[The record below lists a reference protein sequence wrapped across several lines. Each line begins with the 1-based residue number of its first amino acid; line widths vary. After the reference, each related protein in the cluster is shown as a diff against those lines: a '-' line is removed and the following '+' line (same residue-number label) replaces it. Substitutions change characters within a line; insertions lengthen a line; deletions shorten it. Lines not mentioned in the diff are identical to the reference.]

1 MRKAEG
7 IKMHGLGRK
16 IIVYLVLTLF
26 AVVWIS
32 PIYVAVKKS
41 FHIGGIQNYI
51 YVLTYEKISYFK
63 VIFNSLFISIC
74 TSLAVVVITTLAGYA
89 FSKMDFKGSRIIFGM
104 ALGCLAIPVAA
115 VTTPLFFSVMKFGLL
130 DRLGG
135 VILPLIAFNAP
146 MMLLMVK
153 NGFDVVPN
161 ELLESA
167 RIDGAS
173 KFQIYYKIML
183 PLGVPVIANVSVLTF
198 VYTWNDYLVP
208 LLVIRDQAKYTV
220 TLASQFFMSST
231 YQSPED
237 VARIYAVMILLTLP
251 CMLVYLFSQKYLQV
265 GVTAGAVKG

>member
-1 MRKAEG
+1 MKKAVNT
-7 IKMHGLGRK
+7 HGLVK
-16 IIVYLVLTLF
+16 KAVVYVVLVIF
-26 AVVWIS
+26 AVIWIS
-32 PIYVAVKKS
+32 PIYIAVKKS
-41 FHIGGIQNYI
+41 FNIGGIDNYI

-63 VIFNSLFISIC
+63 VIFNSLFISLC
-74 TSLAVVVITTLAGYA
+74 TTLVVVVITTLAGYA
-89 FSKMDFKGSRIIFGM
+89 FSKMQFKGSKIVFGM

-115 VTTPLFFSVMKFGLL
+115 VTTPLFFTVMKFGLL
-130 DRLGG
+130 DKLSG

-146 MMLLMVK
+146 VMLLMVK
-153 NGFDVVPN
+153 NGFDSVPN

-167 RIDGAS
+167 RIDGAT
-173 KFQIYYKIML
+173 KFQIYYKVML
-183 PLGVPVIANVSVLTF
+183 PLGVPVIANISVLTF

-265 GVTAGAVKG
+265 GITAGAVKG